1 MTEVI
6 SSIVIE
12 VSATLVDTT
21 IFLRPDGGR
30 ENTRFCSWGGR
41 EAWRG
46 RINKAFAMSRL
57 LIELMHREISAIP
70 TSQFRENRIIPG
82 RKMRIPPLS
91 LFSSHI
97 NCTVL
102 AINS

>member
-1 MTEVI
+1 MTAVI

-21 IFLRPDGGR
+21 TFLRPGGDR
-30 ENTRFCSWGGR
+30 ENTRFCSWEGR

-46 RINKAFAMSRL
+46 RINRDFAMPRL

-70 TSQFRENRIIPG
+70 TSQFRN
-82 RKMRIPPLS
+82 
-91 LFSSHI
+91 
-97 NCTVL
+97 
-102 AINS
+102 